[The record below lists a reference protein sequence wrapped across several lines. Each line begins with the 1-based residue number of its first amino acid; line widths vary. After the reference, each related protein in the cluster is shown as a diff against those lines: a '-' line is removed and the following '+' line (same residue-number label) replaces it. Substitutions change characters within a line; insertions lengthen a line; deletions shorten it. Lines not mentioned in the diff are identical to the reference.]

1 MEFVNPLYLIGLVAI
16 AIPVIVHL
24 FNFRRFR
31 KVYFT
36 NVKFI
41 EELRQQTQKQSQLR
55 HLLILAMRI
64 LAIIALVLAFA
75 QPYLPSGQNHTR
87 EQAGNLVSIYVDN
100 SYSMQATS
108 PDGSLLAEAA
118 RKAAEIA
125 QAYKSSD
132 RFQLLTND
140 FEAQHQRIV
149 SRDEFAELLDAVE
162 VSPATRPVS
171 EVVLRQHELFDKGRE
186 LAPRAYLIS
195 DFQPAFADFG
205 KIAEDTAVQNFLVPV
220 AADRVANLYID
231 SIWFDA
237 PVFRA
242 GQLAT
247 LAARIK
253 NASDQNLEKIPAR
266 LLINGKQRAIAS
278 FDIQANHE
286 TVINLPFT
294 NLETGM
300 QYGELSIVDSP
311 ITFDDTF
318 YFTLTIR
325 NEIPVLVINDPDENV
340 FLNALF
346 SGDSTFVLTNAK
358 ANYLDYA
365 AFNNQNLI
373 VLNSVRNI
381 STGLTRELWRYVEG
395 GGSLLIFPAPQADIN
410 SYNEL
415 LMTLQTATLAPA
427 DTLRT
432 SISSINLQSS
442 IYEEVF
448 ESLPENLDLPVVFS
462 HYPLGR
468 RTTAMLEPVLE
479 LQNGDIFL
487 GREPSGQGMVY
498 LAATPLEAAWS
509 NFPKHALFVPTLYNI
524 ALHSQPPAR
533 LYYIAGKSAAIPLK
547 AGATQV
553 DQVVHI
559 TSQDGNFG
567 IIPQLRRSGSQLL
580 VYVEGAIDK
589 AGNYDITTNDRKVA
603 AVAFNYD
610 RTESDVRTMSP
621 AALEEALADAGLQQ
635 FQVLAGAQQ
644 KSLTASVAQL
654 NSGVRLWKLFIVV
667 ALAFLFAEILLL
679 RLWK

>member
-16 AIPVIVHL
+16 AIPIIVHL

-64 LAIIALVLAFA
+64 LAITALVLAFA
-75 QPYLPSGQNHTR
+75 QPYIPSDESHTR
-87 EQAGNLVSIYVDN
+87 QQAGHLVSIYVDN
-100 SYSMQATS
+100 SYSMQAAS
-108 PDGSLLAEAA
+108 PDGSLLAEAVS
-118 RKAAEIA
+118 KAGEIA

-149 SRDEFAELLDAVE
+149 SRDEFMELLDGVE
-162 VSPATRPVS
+162 ISPATRPVS
-171 EVVLRQHELFDKGRE
+171 EVVLRQRELFTKERK
-186 LAPRAYLIS
+186 LSPTAYLIS
-195 DFQPAFADFG
+195 DFQPAFVDFRNV
-205 KIAEDTAVQNFLVPV
+205 AVDTAVQSFLVPL
-220 AADRVANLYID
+220 AADEAANLYID

-247 LAARIK
+247 LSARIK
-253 NASDQNLEKIPAR
+253 NASDQNLEKIPAK
-266 LLINGKQRAIAS
+266 LLINGNQRAVAS
-278 FDIQANHE
+278 FDIQANQE
-286 TVINLPFT
+286 TVVKLPFT
-294 NLETGM
+294 NLETGF
-300 QYGELSIVDSP
+300 QYGELSIIDSP

-325 NEIPVLVINDPDENV
+325 NEIPVLVINESDENV

-373 VLNSVRNI
+373 ILNSLKQI
-381 STGLTRELWRYVEG
+381 PSGLTRELWRYVEG
-395 GGSLLIFPAPQADIN
+395 GGSLLIFPAPQADID

-415 LMTLQTATLAPA
+415 LMTLQTVTLMSA
-427 DTLRT
+427 DTMRT
-432 SISSINLQSS
+432 KISSINLQSS
-442 IYEEVF
+442 IYEDVF
-448 ESLPENLDLPVVFS
+448 ESLPENLDLPVVFR
-462 HYPLGR
+462 HYPLR
-468 RTTAMLEPVLE
+468 RQTTAMLEPLIE
-479 LQNGDIFL
+479 LQDGDIFL
-487 GREPSGQGMVY
+487 GREPAGQGMVY
-498 LAATPLEAAWS
+498 LAAAPLDAAWS
-509 NFPKHALFVPTLYNI
+509 NLPKHAIFVPTIYNI
-524 ALHSQPPAR
+524 ALQSQPPAR
-533 LYYIAGKSAAIPLK
+533 LYYVAGKSAAIPLNTE
-547 AGATQV
+547 ATEV

-559 TSQDGNFG
+559 TSQDGTFG
-567 IIPQLRRSGSQLL
+567 IIPQIRRSGSQLL
-580 VYVEGAIDK
+580 VYVDGAINK

-603 AVAFNYD
+603 AAAFNYD
-610 RTESDVRTMSP
+610 RTESDVRTMKP
-621 AALEEALADAGLQQ
+621 AELEEALADAGLQQ
-635 FQVLAGAQQ
+635 FSVLAQSRQRA
-644 KSLTASVAQL
+644 LTASVAQL
-654 NSGVRLWKLFIVV
+654 NSGVRLWKLFVV
-667 ALAFLFAEILLL
+667 LALAFLLAEVLLV